1 MLQSSA
7 HEAGANAATVMA
19 SVALIPQGTAT
30 GTGGTTTAYGGQSGN
45 GGGGGGGVNNG
56 PSGIAAA
63 GLPFSGFMQVQDE
76 QLAAL
81 AAKQQDLRR
90 QQETF
95 QAEEEGVYCWPL
107 KTLFALNY
115 CLPSTAVCP

>member
-1 MLQSSA
+1 
-7 HEAGANAATVMA
+7 MA

-30 GTGGTTTAYGGQSGN
+30 GTGGTTTAYGGQGGN
-45 GGGGGGGVNNG
+45 GGGGGSGSVGGGVNNG

-95 QAEEEGVYCWPL
+95 QAEEEGVSCLPL
-107 KTLFALNY
+107 KCT
-115 CLPSTAVCP
+115 VCPKRLCSPSD